1 MEQPNLKYI
10 KELSGDDVEF
20 EEKFISILKDEFPVE
35 VATYRDHI
43 DSKETNKAADIV
55 HKLKHKFN
63 ILSMEE
69 AYRFAVVFEE
79 QLRSGK
85 TEMDSDFNC
94 TLGKIDDFLKT
105 L

>member
-10 KELSGDDVEF
+10 KELSGDDIEF
-20 EEKFISILKDEFPVE
+20 EQKFISILKDEFPVE
-35 VATYRDHI
+35 FSTYIKHV
-43 DSKETNKAADIV
+43 DSNETKESADIV

-69 AYRFAVVFEE
+69 AYRFAVTFEE
-79 QLRSGK
+79 QLRAGK
-85 TEMDSDFNC
+85 IEMDSDFRAIL
-94 TLGKIDDFLKT
+94 TKVEDFLKT

>member
-10 KELSGDDVEF
+10 KELSGDDIEF
-20 EEKFISILKDEFPVE
+20 EQKFISILKEEFPVE
-35 VATYRDHI
+35 LATYMKHI
-43 DSKETNKAADIV
+43 DSNEYNDAADIV

-69 AYRFAVVFEE
+69 AYGFAVTFEE
-79 QLRSGK
+79 QLRAGISD
-85 TEMDSDFNC
+85 MDSEFREIL
-94 TLGKIDDFLKT
+94 TKVEGFLKT